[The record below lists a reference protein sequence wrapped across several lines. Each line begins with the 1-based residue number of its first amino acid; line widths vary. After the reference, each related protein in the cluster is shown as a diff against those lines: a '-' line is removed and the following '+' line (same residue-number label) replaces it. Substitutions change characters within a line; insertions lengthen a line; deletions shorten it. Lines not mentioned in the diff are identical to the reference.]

1 MELLNIK
8 DSKIKLSSGMTE
20 ESFAKTRYSSL
31 ITQKGLV
38 AQAENATGAAKADF
52 TFTEWSFSSIK
63 SEEDIVFFEGE
74 FDFLGKNAEI
84 TPLAEILDSSE
95 SNAKLTTANAVCR
108 AIMQAAA
115 GGKQV
120 PLNGG
125 GILIAKEDGKI
136 TIIFLPETIF
146 YNCTVAAGEKK
157 LTKYLGLWNNKLLE
171 GTAALCFMQA
181 VIIYKALT
189 AQFPFA
195 AENQDERTADIID
208 QNFLPIEY
216 AVNGISQEAA
226 FAINKALTVK
236 KENQHLIKADF
247 LKELLNALEGT
258 VLKAKDSALSQK
270 EFTERAEEYIRTKK
284 AKIEAKRRFRKNSTK
299 ISAAA
304 VCIFI
309 VWLFTQSIVKSNL
322 AQPTTIG
329 LSPVQVTECFFQSI
343 NEKDVQL
350 MMAASKGTPFKSYLT
365 AITNMHVADAASQA
379 YTFTS
384 ANLKP
389 EKWFFYAKDKISD
402 ANTSIWGISN
412 LQIDGYKSI
421 LDAEPT
427 IKKNRPTIYK
437 NEEGIVN
444 NSSIT
449 QNVSYY
455 IVQTNSDTAEIEVE
469 YTSGTITLTWL
480 KNRWILTNIDVK
492 AEAMPFNTQEFKSEY
507 HESIS
512 RNNGDVIKACN
523 ELSFRY
529 AWIPA
534 SIVLQNEEQRLKA
547 GAF

>member
-8 DSKIKLSSGMTE
+8 GNKIKLSSGMTE

-31 ITQKGLV
+31 ITQKGLI
-38 AQAENATGAAKADF
+38 AQAQNATDAAKADF
-52 TFTEWSFSSIK
+52 TFSEWSFSSIK

-95 SNAKLTTANAVCR
+95 NDAKLTTAKAVCR
-108 AIMQAAA
+108 AIVQAAA

-146 YNCTVAAGEKK
+146 YNCTVAAGEKA

-208 QNFLPIEY
+208 QNFLPVEY
-216 AVNGISQEAA
+216 AVNGIGAEAA
-226 FAINKALTVK
+226 FAIDKALTVK
-236 KENQHLIKADF
+236 KENQQLIKTD
-247 LKELLNALEGT
+247 LLEELLNALEQTEADTKGT
-258 VLKAKDSALSQK
+258 ALSQK
-270 EFTERAEEYIRTKK
+270 EFTERADEYIRAKK
-284 AKIEAKRRFRKNSTK
+284 AKIEAKRKFRRNSTK
-299 ISAAA
+299 ITAAA

-309 VWLFTQSIVKSNL
+309 VWLFVQSIVKSNL
-322 AQPTTIG
+322 AQPTTIS
-329 LSPVQVTECFFQSI
+329 LSPTQVTECFFQSI

-384 ANLKP
+384 ANQKP

-402 ANTSIWGISN
+402 SNTFIN
-412 LQIDGYKSI
+412 
-421 LDAEPT
+421 
-427 IKKNRPTIYK
+427 
-437 NEEGIVN
+437 
-444 NSSIT
+444 
-449 QNVSYY
+449 
-455 IVQTNSDTAEIEVE
+455 IEV
-469 YTSGTITLTWL
+469 
-480 KNRWILTNIDVK
+480 
-492 AEAMPFNTQEFKSEY
+492 
-507 HESIS
+507 
-512 RNNGDVIKACN
+512 
-523 ELSFRY
+523 
-529 AWIPA
+529 
-534 SIVLQNEEQRLKA
+534 
-547 GAF
+547 

>member
-8 DSKIKLSSGMTE
+8 GNKIKLSSGMTE

-31 ITQKGLV
+31 ITQKGLI
-38 AQAENATGAAKADF
+38 AQAQNATNADKTDF

-74 FDFLGKNAEI
+74 FDQLSPSAKIN
-84 TPLAEILDSSE
+84 PLAEILESSKSSAE
-95 SNAKLTTANAVCR
+95 LNIVKTVCR
-108 AIMQAAA
+108 AILEAAA

-125 GILIAKEDGKI
+125 GILIAKEDDKI

-146 YNCTVAAGEKK
+146 YNCSVAAGNKD
-157 LTKYLGLWNNKLLE
+157 LTKYLELWNNKLLE

-195 AENQDERTADIID
+195 AENQNERTADIID
-208 QNFLPIEY
+208 QNFLPVEY
-216 AVNGISQEAA
+216 AVNGISTEAA
-226 FAINKALTVK
+226 FAIDKALTVK
-236 KENQHLIKADF
+236 KENQQLIKNDLLAS
-247 LKELLNALEGT
+247 LLNALEQT
-258 VLKAKDSALSQK
+258 EADSKGAAISQK
-270 EFTERAEEYIRTKK
+270 EFTERAEEYIRVKK
-284 AKIEAKRRFRKNSTK
+284 AKIEAKRKFHRNSTK
-299 ISAAA
+299 IAAIA

-329 LSPVQVTECFFQSI
+329 LSPTQVTECFFQSI

-384 ANLKP
+384 ANQKP

-402 ANTSIWGISN
+402 SNTSIWGISN
-412 LQIDGYKSI
+412 LVIDGYKSV
-421 LDAEPT
+421 LDAVPT
-427 IKKNRPTIYK
+427 TKKERPAVYK
-437 NEEGIVN
+437 NEEGITN
-444 NSSIT
+444 NSTIT

-455 IVQTNSDTAEIEVE
+455 IVQTNSDTAEIDVE
-469 YTSGTITLTWL
+469 YTNGIITLTWL
-480 KNRWILTNIDVK
+480 KNRWILTDIAVK
-492 AEAMPFNTQEFKSEY
+492 TDRLPFDTKEFKSEY
-507 HESIS
+507 YSILAQ
-512 RNNGDVIKACN
+512 NKDDVVKAVDI
-523 ELSFRY
+523 LSFRY
-529 AWIPA
+529 PWVP
-534 SIVLQNEEQRLKA
+534 SHQVMENEEKVLRA
-547 GAF
+547 GF